1 MNKIKIAEGVYWVGA
16 IDWNAR
22 SLHGGN
28 YTAHHGTSYNA
39 YLIIDEKITLVDEY
53 TNSLKRLQADFE
65 NYIKRTEKEKQE
77 LMQLANYKLIMKL
90 LTIID
95 DFEASLKVIKKEG
108 NKDVIEGIEMVFNN
122 LYKVLEAEG
131 VKPIN
136 VNGEKF
142 DPYKHEAI
150 DKVISNEHEEG
161 LILEEIKK
169 GYTYQNKIIRPSMVK
184 IAIQEERK

>member
-1 MNKIKIAEGVYWVGA
+1 MKVKKDTQKEVKKEA
-16 IDWNAR
+16 D
-22 SLHGGN
+22 
-28 YTAHHGTSYNA
+28 
-39 YLIIDEKITLVDEY
+39 IINELKEKVVLVDEY

-65 NYIKRTEKEKQE
+65 NYIKRTDKEKQE
-77 LMQLANYKLIMKL
+77 LIQVANYKLIMKL
-90 LTIID
+90 LSIID

-108 NKDVIEGIEMVFNN
+108 NKEVIEGIEMVFNN
-122 LYKVLEAEG
+122 LYKVLDTEG

-142 DPYKHEAI
+142 DPYKHEVI
-150 DKVISNEHEEG
+150 DKIISNEHEEG
-161 LILEEIKK
+161 LILAEIKK

>member
-1 MNKIKIAEGVYWVGA
+1 MKVKKDTQKEVKKEA
-16 IDWNAR
+16 D
-22 SLHGGN
+22 
-28 YTAHHGTSYNA
+28 
-39 YLIIDEKITLVDEY
+39 IINELQEKIVLVDEY

-122 LYKVLEAEG
+122 LYKVLDAEG

>member
-1 MNKIKIAEGVYWVGA
+1 MKVKKDTQKEVKKEA
-16 IDWNAR
+16 D
-22 SLHGGN
+22 
-28 YTAHHGTSYNA
+28 
-39 YLIIDEKITLVDEY
+39 IINELQEKIVLVDEY

-122 LYKVLEAEG
+122 LYKVLDAEG

-161 LILEEIKK
+161 LILAEIKK

>member
-1 MNKIKIAEGVYWVGA
+1 MKVKKDTQKEVKKEA
-16 IDWNAR
+16 D
-22 SLHGGN
+22 
-28 YTAHHGTSYNA
+28 
-39 YLIIDEKITLVDEY
+39 IINELQEKIVLVDEY

-108 NKDVIEGIEMVFNN
+108 NKDIIEGIEMVFNN
-122 LYKVLEAEG
+122 LYKVLDAEG

>member
-1 MNKIKIAEGVYWVGA
+1 MKVKKDTQKEVKKEDDIIKE
-16 IDWNAR
+16 
-22 SLHGGN
+22 LQ
-28 YTAHHGTSYNA
+28 
-39 YLIIDEKITLVDEY
+39 EKISLVDEY

-77 LMQLANYKLIMKL
+77 LMQVANYKLIMKL

-95 DFEASLKVIKKEG
+95 DFEASLNVIKREG
-108 NKDVIEGIEMVFNN
+108 NKKVIEGIEMIFNN
-122 LYKVLEAEG
+122 LYRVLDSEG
-131 VKPIN
+131 LKPIN
-136 VNGEKF
+136 VKGEKF
-142 DPYKHEAI
+142 DPYKHEVI
-150 DKVISNEHEEG
+150 GKVISNEHEEG

>member
-1 MNKIKIAEGVYWVGA
+1 MKVKKDTQKDVKKEADIIKE
-16 IDWNAR
+16 
-22 SLHGGN
+22 LQ
-28 YTAHHGTSYNA
+28 
-39 YLIIDEKITLVDEY
+39 EKITLVDEY

-77 LMQLANYKLIMKL
+77 LMQIANYKLIMKL

-95 DFEASLKVIKKEG
+95 DFEASLNVIKKEG
-108 NKDVIEGIEMVFNN
+108 NKEVIEGIEMVFNN
-122 LYKVLEAEG
+122 LYKVLDAEG

-136 VNGEKF
+136 VKGEKF
-142 DPYKHEAI
+142 NPYKHEVI

>member
-1 MNKIKIAEGVYWVGA
+1 MKVKKDTQKEVKKEA
-16 IDWNAR
+16 D
-22 SLHGGN
+22 
-28 YTAHHGTSYNA
+28 
-39 YLIIDEKITLVDEY
+39 IINELQEKIVLVDEY

-108 NKDVIEGIEMVFNN
+108 NKDVIEGIEIVFNN
-122 LYKVLEAEG
+122 LYKVLDAEG

>member
-1 MNKIKIAEGVYWVGA
+1 MKVKKDTQKEVKKEV
-16 IDWNAR
+16 D
-22 SLHGGN
+22 
-28 YTAHHGTSYNA
+28 
-39 YLIIDEKITLVDEY
+39 IINELQEKIVLVNEY

-65 NYIKRTEKEKQE
+65 NYIKRTEKEKHE
-77 LMQLANYKLIMKL
+77 LMQVANYKLIMKL

-95 DFEASLKVIKKEG
+95 DFEASLKVIKKDG
-108 NKDVIEGIEMVFNN
+108 NKEVIEGIEMVFNN
-122 LYKVLEAEG
+122 LYKVLETEG

-142 DPYKHEAI
+142 DPYKHEVI
-150 DKVISNEHEEG
+150 DKVISDKHEEG
-161 LILEEIKK
+161 MILAEIKK